1 MEGLTT
7 NEAKTKLLGILE
19 EYRYLNRKQPVS
31 HVHLYVKS
39 IWFFEIL
46 VYIYGL
52 FLILDFILLSK
63 SVESLVI
70 GIFLLLL
77 PLRYAYYKANR
88 SKFQWEIFD
97 DRIKKIHSLVIE
109 QREGEDM
116 SDVTL
121 RGMNN
126 TLSQVFRDKAWVK
139 LPSVVLL
146 EGDLVALRPGM
157 FLPADAIGVDRQYKS
172 IVLKAYEILPNY
184 DSLDILEVNQKVHF
198 IMKDSP
204 AKLLLEQLLTDRA
217 FQKKRTSTFYM
228 ICLKLANKIFFCYI
242 FSILALNLVFAAV
255 WSGTKAAS
263 FNTLLLDPSFLFLF
277 IMIVVLPSLLHL
289 LTCWGN
295 ALLWCICESL
305 DKEKPIKPNSHKKEP
320 LDSILQGERADNLN
334 LFDKKHLAEKAE
346 ADFENEEMVS
356 LVPPVQII
364 ECFSICRSFLIGGI
378 QRDLNILDL
387 LNNTTIMSFIDKEGI
402 ISENARYADEVIVM
416 GPEGKITAL
425 DLVHESPLDIQC
437 GNSDHDQIA
446 FIGNASE
453 EHLESLKPL
462 GLATAVSR
470 NPRINDTCKN
480 LINLNDDHP
489 KLVNTGELFFLL
501 PKDEIEIFE
510 ECACIIGKLIGFTE
524 QAIEGYEYH
533 CTLWSTWRP
542 NETENLHDISYR
554 RINKKNNFNKDSAVT
569 DYIEKRISQA
579 KRINT
584 IQERLLKPCHL
595 LTSIIEKDG
604 QFQVF
609 SQGNPRVVLQ
619 NCKNY
624 WDGNDLCPLEDE
636 YLQKLNTALLQ
647 WTADDYD
654 TIAFAYKPLISEEI
668 ENVFRDEKK
677 LEDNDEITREILQGV
692 QKGHI
697 FLGMIAITNHPKS
710 EASHFIEDVFH
721 AGIRFVIF
729 SEGDLLET
737 KAFGDDLGL
746 YTAWNSCIS
755 LSSGSAMVEEEGLN
769 LDGMKV
775 LPQGIEEIRIR
786 LSEYSDT
793 VPLLVSM
800 FSDSTKPTILEMIK
814 IYQENGEVVTV
825 LGGCLQPQNTTIY
838 QTSDVSIGIKAQPC
852 GFCRSCYGY
861 RINYK
866 HNPGILEIVS
876 EKLISL
882 PCTFTLGLERPLYV
896 VLQVIKEARKLMAN
910 IQHGLL
916 FAATGY
922 VCWGTLACA
931 LLIFGLPPILT
942 LLQCSYISFVLIPTL
957 ALSFL
962 STPSEPSLMK
972 KLPIKVDILKLLDN
986 RPFFTYLVIRILL
999 FITLGLQTHIWAL
1012 SIITDKIAFFNWKQS
1027 GNNLILVQLC
1037 NFWLGALLVCVY
1049 STAHIN
1055 GNQSWFQVK
1064 AVNNFWWLAVV
1075 ILNMIMATI
1084 IVLIYLAIYSR
1095 FDGMKAYLNSHWYVY
1110 VTIIVEDIAG
1120 FFFLELLNF
1129 GISNISKSLQ
1139 KTLDVY
1145 FQTKLG
1151 IYSPK

>member
-7 NEAKTKLLGILE
+7 AQAKSKLLQILK
-19 EYRYLNRKQPVS
+19 EYRYLNKKQPVS

-46 VYIYGL
+46 VDLYGVFLVFNYI
-52 FLILDFILLSK
+52 FLSK
-63 SVESLVI
+63 TIESLII

-77 PLRYAYYKANR
+77 PLRYIYYKANR

-97 DRIKKIHSLVIE
+97 DRINKIKSLVKKIE
-109 QREGEDM
+109 GGEDM

-121 RGMNN
+121 RDMNN
-126 TLSQVFRDKAWVK
+126 TISEVFRDQVWVK

-157 FLPADAIGVDRQYKS
+157 FLPAQAVGVEGVYQGK
-172 IVLKAYEILPNY
+172 LLEAYEVLPDF
-184 DSLDILEVNQKVHF
+184 DSPDILIAKAKVKF
-198 IMKDSP
+198 IMKASP
-204 AKLLLEQLLTDRA
+204 SQLLLQQLLTDRA
-217 FQKKRTSTFYM
+217 LQKKRTSTFYM
-228 ICLKLANKIFFCYI
+228 ICLKLANKIFFYYILIVIILNLI
-242 FSILALNLVFAAV
+242 FSGVWTGLKSVKFHEVLLEPAFLILC
-255 WSGTKAAS
+255 
-263 FNTLLLDPSFLFLF
+263 
-277 IMIVVLPSLLHL
+277 IMIVILPSLLHL

-305 DKEKPIKPNSHKKEP
+305 DKEKSANPYTRSKVEQ
-320 LDSILQGERADNLN
+320 LDSILKTSRPLEVN
-334 LFDKKHLAEKAE
+334 LFDKKHLAEEAE
-346 ADFENEEMVS
+346 SDFDNEEMVS
-356 LVPPVQII
+356 LFPPVQIL
-364 ECFSICRSFLIGGI
+364 ECISICRSFLIGGL

-416 GPEGKITAL
+416 GQEGKITAL

-437 GNSDHDQIA
+437 GNSDQDQIA
-446 FIGNASE
+446 FIGNTWE

-462 GLATAVSR
+462 GLATSVSR
-470 NPRINDTCKN
+470 NPRLKDTCKT
-480 LINLNDDHP
+480 LINLNNDHS
-489 KLVNTGELFFLL
+489 KLLNTGELFFLRS
-501 PKDEIEIFE
+501 KDEIEIFE
-510 ECACIIGKLIGFTE
+510 ECACVIGKLIGFTE
-524 QAIEGYEYH
+524 SAISEHQHH

-554 RINKKNNFNKDSAVT
+554 RINKNNNLNRDSAVT

-584 IQERLLKPCHL
+584 IQERLLRPCHL
-595 LTSIIEKDG
+595 LTSIIEKNQG
-604 QFQVF
+604 FEVF
-609 SQGNPRVVLQ
+609 SQGNPRVILQ
-619 NCKNY
+619 NCKQY
-624 WDGNDLCPLEDE
+624 YDGNSLRPLEEE

-654 TIAFAYKPLISEEI
+654 ALAFSYKPLINEEI
-668 ENVFRDEKK
+668 ESVFREKR
-677 LEDNDEITREILQGV
+677 LEDNDDSTREILQGV

-710 EASHFIEDVFH
+710 EANHFIEDVFD

-755 LSSGSAMVEEEGLN
+755 LSSESAMVEEEGLN

-775 LPQGIEEIRIR
+775 LPQGINEIRAR
-786 LSEYSDT
+786 LIDYNDT

-800 FSDSTKPTILEMIK
+800 FSDSNKSNILEMIK

-825 LGGCLQPQNTTIY
+825 IGGCLHTQNTTIY
-838 QTSDVSIGIKAQPC
+838 QTADVSIGVKAQPC
-852 GFCRSCYGY
+852 GFCSTCFGY

-866 HNPGILEIVS
+866 HRPGILETVS
-876 EKLISL
+876 ERLISL
-882 PCTFTLGLERPLYV
+882 PCTFTLGLEHPLYV
-896 VLQVIKEARKLMAN
+896 VLQVVKEARKFMAN
-910 IQHGLL
+910 IQNGLM
-916 FAATGY
+916 FASASY
-922 VCWGTLACA
+922 VCWCSLACIF
-931 LLIFGLPPILT
+931 LIFGIPPVLT
-942 LLQCSYISFVLIPTL
+942 LLQCAYICLVLIPTL
-957 ALSFL
+957 TLSFL
-962 STPSEPSLMK
+962 STPSEESLMK

-986 RPFFTYLVIRILL
+986 SSFFSNLSMR
-999 FITLGLQTHIWAL
+999 ITLCLAVAMQTHIWAL
-1012 SIITDKIAFFNWKQS
+1012 SLLSKEIAFYSWE
-1027 GNNLILVQLC
+1027 NNGLLLVQLC
-1037 NFWLGALLVCVY
+1037 NFWLGIFLICIF
-1049 STAHIN
+1049 STSYIN
-1055 GNQSWFQVK
+1055 GSQSWFHVK
-1064 AVNNFWWLAVV
+1064 NIENYWWIAIVIINLA
-1075 ILNMIMATI
+1075 IGTI
-1084 IVLIYLAIYSR
+1084 IVVIYLGIYSA
-1095 FDGMKAYLNSHWYVY
+1095 FGDFKNYLSSSWYIY
-1110 VTIIVEDIAG
+1110 VAIIIEDIAL
-1120 FFFLELLNF
+1120 FFCLELLNL
-1129 GISNISKSLQ
+1129 GVANIVKSVQ